1 MLEVEFNWHIPCAG
15 DSPWM
20 QTRMPERAPHVNY
33 LTQVAQA
40 AEYAGFDR
48 VLVPCAFSNSTYSLA
63 APYVDAW
70 TLGTACMGA
79 TRNMEILVAHRPG
92 FINPGVFAQMCAS
105 ADDYS
110 GGRLALNIVTAGAP
124 GDMEQ
129 FGDVLDHDARYRR
142 ASEFVT
148 ILKSLWT
155 QPVTNFD
162 GEFYCMQNAEM
173 ALKPVQPEGPRF
185 FLAGASEA
193 AIDMAAR
200 QADVYMMSASTVD
213 NIRERIDDLRRRAA
227 EYGRTLRFCVAGTLF
242 SAESDERAR
251 EWAVDFA
258 SHADLEVVAERT
270 AQGRQTT
277 SVEDIRARAG
287 TNLHTWLSPNLW
299 SGIAHLNYG
308 AAWVG
313 SYTSILELFDEYADA
328 GVSIFQIYGYPFLEE
343 ALHVGAKLL
352 PLAKERFERRGAHV
366 ER

>member
-1 MLEVEFNWHIPCAG
+1 VEVEFNWHIPCAG
-15 DSPWM
+15 DSHWM

-48 VLVPCAFSNSTYSLA
+48 VLVPCAFSNSTYSLE
-63 APYVDAW
+63 APYVDSW

-79 TRNMEILVAHRPG
+79 TRKLEILIAHRPG
-92 FINPGVFAQMCAS
+92 FVNPGVFAQMCAT
-105 ADDYS
+105 ADDYC

-155 QPVTNFD
+155 EQLTNFD
-162 GEFYCMQNAEM
+162 GEFYRMHNAQM
-173 ALKPVQPEGPRF
+173 VLKPVQPGGPRF

-193 AIDMAAR
+193 AIDMAAK
-200 QADVYMMSASTVD
+200 QADVYMMSASTVQ
-213 NIRERIDDLRRRAA
+213 NIAERVDDLRRRAA
-227 EYGRTLRFCVAGTLF
+227 EYGRSLRFCVAGTLF
-242 SAESDERAR
+242 SAETDDDARA
-251 EWAVDFA
+251 WAVDFA
-258 SHADLEVVAERT
+258 NHADLEVVAERT
-270 AQGRQTT
+270 AHGRQTT
-277 SVEDIRARAG
+277 AVEDIRARAG
-287 TNLHTWLSPNLW
+287 TNLHTWISPNIW

-313 SYTSILELFDEYADA
+313 SYTGIADLFEEYADA

-343 ALHVGAKLL
+343 AYHVGARLL
-352 PLAKERFERRGAHV
+352 PVVKARFAKRGV
-366 ER
+366 LV